1 MQHEMLL
8 SDQNL
13 LALIV
18 QDTSPIG
25 TDIDQHHTIW
35 MGFNPAMP
43 TRNTIISQHQIVFR
57 RTADRDNWHLQ

>member
-1 MQHEMLL
+1 MQHELLL

-13 LALIV
+13 LALTI
-18 QDTSPIG
+18 QDTGPIG
-25 TDIDQHHTIW
+25 TDVDQHHTIR

-57 RTADRDNWHLQ
+57 RTADRDNGHLQ